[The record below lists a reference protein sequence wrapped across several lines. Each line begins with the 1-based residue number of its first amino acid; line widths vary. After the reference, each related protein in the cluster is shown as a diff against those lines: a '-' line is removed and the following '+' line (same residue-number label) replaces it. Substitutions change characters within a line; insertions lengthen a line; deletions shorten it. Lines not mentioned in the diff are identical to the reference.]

1 MGADGVPRS
10 GEGRMA
16 LAARMVALLA
26 TLQLGRWAF
35 ESLAFCLVSH
45 TLLANEL
52 VRIASYLLMTAAVL
66 ALARRRGVHVCWLP
80 RDAAGRVCMGR
91 GASLALAAF
100 ALLFAATPFIA
111 GDPADP
117 LVWAEL
123 SCAALATPLLEETL
137 FRGYLWARLEPAFGA
152 GPHGESQRGGWSL
165 VLATALLF
173 GLWHLGYADAV
184 AWRIAQ
190 PDMGAAAS
198 LTAGLASIMA
208 GKVLFGMAIG
218 VVFGALRLRWGT
230 CLPSGILHGI
240 WNTLA

>member
-80 RDAAGRVCMGR
+80 RDAAGRACMGR

-100 ALLFAATPFIA
+100 ALLFAATPFVA
-111 GDPADP
+111 GDSASP

-123 SCAALATPLLEETL
+123 ACAALATPLLEETL
-137 FRGYLWARLEPAFGA
+137 FRGYLWARLEPVFGA
-152 GPHGESQRGGWSL
+152 VPRGASQRGGWPL

-190 PDMGAAAS
+190 PDMGGGMDLAA
-198 LTAGLASIMA
+198 IMA
-208 GKVLFGMAIG
+208 GKVLFGTAIG
-218 VVFGALRLRWGT
+218 VAFGALRLRWGT

>member
-1 MGADGVPRS
+1 MGADGVRRP

-16 LAARMVALLA
+16 LVARMAALLA
-26 TLQLGRWAF
+26 ALQLGRWAF
-35 ESLAFCLVSH
+35 EALVFCLVPH

-52 VRIASYLLMTAAVL
+52 VRIASYLLMTGAVL
-66 ALARRRGVHVCWLP
+66 ALARRRGVHVRWLP
-80 RDAAGRVCMGR
+80 RDAAGRVRIGR
-91 GASLALAAF
+91 GAALALAAF
-100 ALLFAATPFIA
+100 ALLFAATPFAA
-111 GDPADP
+111 GDPASP

-123 SCAALATPLLEETL
+123 ACAALATPLLEETL
-137 FRGYLWARLEPAFGA
+137 FRGYLWARLEPAFDMARDGA
-152 GPHGESQRGGWSL
+152 PSRGGWML
-165 VLATALLF
+165 VLVTALLF

-190 PDMGAAAS
+190 PDMGAETGPA
-198 LTAGLASIMA
+198 AGLAAIMA
-208 GKVLFGMAIG
+208 GKVLFGAAIG

>member
-100 ALLFAATPFIA
+100 ALLFAATPFIT
-111 GDPADP
+111 GDPAGP

-123 SCAALATPLLEETL
+123 ACAALATPLLEETL

-152 GPHGESQRGGWSL
+152 GPHGESQRGGWPL

-190 PDMGAAAS
+190 PDMGGGMDLAA
-198 LTAGLASIMA
+198 IVV
-208 GKVLFGMAIG
+208 GKVLFGTAIG

>member
-100 ALLFAATPFIA
+100 ALLFAATPFIT

-123 SCAALATPLLEETL
+123 ACAALATPLLEETL
-137 FRGYLWARLEPAFGA
+137 FRGYLWARLELVFGA
-152 GPHGESQRGGWSL
+152 VPCGASQRGGWTL
-165 VLATALLF
+165 VLITALLF

-190 PDMGAAAS
+190 PDMGGGMDLAA
-198 LTAGLASIMA
+198 IMA
-208 GKVLFGMAIG
+208 GKVLFGTAIG